1 MSTGR
6 ATKKAK
12 KMQNMFDYFH
22 KKVEQVEQERNY
34 DRSWETKEH
43 LVKLKKQ
50 KLALKDHIKRK

>member
-12 KMQNMFDYFH
+12 KLNNMFEYLH
-22 KKVEQVEQERNY
+22 NKVDEVEKERNY

-43 LVKLKKQ
+43 LIKLKKQ
-50 KLALKDHIKRK
+50 KLALKDQIKRK

>member
-12 KMQNMFDYFH
+12 KLNSMFDYLH
-22 KKVEQVEQERNY
+22 EKVDEVEKERNY

-43 LVKLKKQ
+43 LIKLKKQ